1 MPILKVRDG
10 ININYVVGGDPNA
23 RNKVLFVMGLNAS
36 HRQWDFQFEYFS
48 SLPDYQVLVFDNRGA
63 GFSDIPEPPYTMT
76 QMVNDVIDLAN
87 ELHWEK
93 FHLIGCSMGGMIVQ
107 HVALEHPERILS
119 LTLICT
125 RVEGGFFKSLP
136 TFEGTIKFLRIAKA
150 TDPEVLL
157 RTGAELQFP
166 LEYLS
171 QKNPEGITYR
181 EYFYNLMKKRMADV
195 PMTTPKGK
203 EGQLAVVKAHGL
215 SQDQMKK
222 LKDSKFPILALTG
235 DSDILI
241 RSSHSYSMP
250 ELIGAKL
257 VVLKGHGHGLVAQ
270 SPEIINQHIKDFIE
284 EANQKHAPVLEDNIV
299 LSK

>member
-1 MPILKVRDG
+1 
-10 ININYVVGGDPNA
+10 
-23 RNKVLFVMGLNAS
+23 MGLSAT
-36 HRQWDFQFEYFS
+36 HVQWNVQFEYFS

-136 TFEGTIKFLRIAKA
+136 SFTGILKFLQLNGKT

-157 RTGAELQFP
+157 KVAAEIQFTN
-166 LEYLS
+166 EYLE
-171 QKNPEGITYR
+171 QKTPEGITYR
-181 EYFYNLMKKRMADV
+181 ERYYAHAKKTMGDM
-195 PMTTPKGK
+195 PMPTEKGK
-203 EGQLAVVKAHGL
+203 EGQLAVIKSHGL